1 MARQAPRSMLDI
13 DGDPDQNHRPWE
25 AGAIEP
31 LKSLYSCLLVHREK
45 ICSTR
50 FSQTLWGWD
59 QNKGY
64 PSQVSFQLSEASLAS
79 SSGIYRCRRGNVSSQ
94 YDYHDHATVNLGV
107 GLEEAS

>member
-45 ICSTR
+45 DLLDAFLTDPVGMGPKQRVPKSGELPAIRS
-50 FSQTLWGWD
+50 F
-59 QNKGY
+59 
-64 PSQVSFQLSEASLAS
+64 PSFLLRYLS
-79 SSGIYRCRRGNVSSQ
+79 VP
-94 YDYHDHATVNLGV
+94 
-107 GLEEAS
+107 